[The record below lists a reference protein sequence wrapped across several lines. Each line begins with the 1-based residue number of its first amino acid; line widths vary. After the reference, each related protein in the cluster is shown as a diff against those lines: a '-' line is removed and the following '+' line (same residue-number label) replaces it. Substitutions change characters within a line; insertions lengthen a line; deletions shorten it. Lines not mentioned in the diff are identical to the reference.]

1 MAGGNGRGAVFMIL
15 AMATFSIEDVLYKS
29 AVQTYPPGQALILFG
44 IMGLG
49 LFAALSWARGEVI
62 WHPAITTRPMI
73 LRCVFELAGR
83 LFYALALATTT
94 LAATSAILQA
104 TPLVVSLGAVLFL
117 GERVGWRRWG
127 AMIVGFVGVLLVL
140 RPTPDAFEPA
150 AIFAVLG
157 MIGFAG
163 RDLATRASPPAMSM
177 AQLGS
182 LGFAMLPLAGAVLML
197 AGGEVPKLPPV
208 AVLWRLGA
216 AAVVGVLA
224 YGALTQAMRSGEVGV
239 VTPFRYT
246 RLVFAL
252 ILAVLVF
259 GERPDMLT
267 LLGGA
272 VIVASGLYT
281 LVRSRGQRLAQ
292 PTDLG

>member
-1 MAGGNGRGAVFMIL
+1 MVGGNGRGAAFMIL
-15 AMATFSIEDVLYKS
+15 AMAAFSIEDVLYKS
-29 AVQTYPPGQALILFG
+29 AVQTYPPGQALVLFG
-44 IMGLG
+44 IVGLG
-49 LFAALSWARGEVI
+49 LFAALSWTRGEAI
-62 WHPAITTRPMI
+62 WHPAISTRPMI

-104 TPLVVSLGAVLFL
+104 TPLVVCLGAVLFL

-127 AMIVGFVGVLLVL
+127 AMIVGFIGVLLVL
-140 RPTPDAFEPA
+140 RPTPGAFEPA

-182 LGFAMLPLAGAVLML
+182 LGFAMLPLAGVVLML
-197 AGGEVPKLPPV
+197 AGGEVPELPPV
-208 AVLWRLGA
+208 AVLWRLSA

-272 VIVASGLYT
+272 VIVVSGLYT
-281 LVRSRGQRLAQ
+281 LVRSRGQRLVQ
-292 PTDLG
+292 PADLG